1 MLEGNRHTR
10 LCAFLPLVLFAATAT
25 GEAEKGMRDYPIQPV
40 PFTAVQIRD
49 DFWGPRL
56 ETNRRV
62 TLPTCFQ
69 KCEET
74 GRLDNFAKAAG
85 RMEGPFRGIRFDDS
99 DVFKVVEG
107 AAYTLALEEDPSL
120 EARLDRLIE
129 DIAGAQEEDGYLYTN
144 RTIDPAH
151 PAPDAGPERW
161 SFLKQSHELYNIGHL
176 YEAAAAHRQATGK
189 ETLFATA
196 LKSAN
201 LVHREFGPGKRQDP
215 PGHQEIEIGLV
226 KLHRATGDTRFLELA
241 KFFLDA
247 RGKSEGRTLY
257 GEEMQDH
264 LPVAEQQTAV
274 GHAVRAGYMYSAM
287 ADVSALMGN
296 EEYRD
301 SLDAL
306 WEDVA
311 SGKLYLT
318 GGIGARRHR
327 EEFGDRYELPNET
340 AYNETCAAIANMF
353 WNHRMFLLHGDSK
366 YMDVFERT
374 LYNGFLS
381 GVGMSGDR
389 FFYPNPLA
397 TDGKTKFNQGSN
409 ERAPWFDCSCCPVN
423 IVRFIPSLSGYV
435 YAVSESSVHVNLY
448 LGGEGAFEVGG
459 VPLRIEQETRY
470 PWEGQVELTLH
481 TPTKTQIALHLRLP
495 GWAAGRPVPSDLYEY
510 ENPES
515 PEIRIRIN
523 GEMIEYPVVK
533 GYAVLDRSWNE
544 GDRVEIEFP
553 MPVRRVRSHP
563 LATAN
568 TGRVAFERGPI
579 VYCAEGIDHGGRVEN
594 LILAEEV
601 QLTPEWRADLLNGV
615 MVLTGSV
622 KAKQTSGGEE
632 RPFLAIP
639 YYSWNHR
646 GPCEMAVWLPN
657 NPETAAAEE

>member
-1 MLEGNRHTR
+1 M
-10 LCAFLPLVLFAATAT
+10 TAT

-69 KCEET
+69 KCEGT

-85 RMEGPFRGIRFDDS
+85 RMEGRFRGIRFDDS

-144 RTIDPAH
+144 RTIDPDH

-201 LVHREFGPGKRQDP
+201 LVDREFGPGKRQDP

-226 KLHRATGDTRFLELA
+226 KLHRATGDSRFLDLA

-247 RGKSEGRTLY
+247 RGRSEGRTLY

-264 LPVAEQQTAV
+264 LPPAEQRTAV

-296 EEYRD
+296 GEYRE

-306 WEDVA
+306 WEDVV

-327 EEFGDRYELPNET
+327 EEFGDRYELPNDS

-435 YAVSESSVHVNLY
+435 YAVSEKSVHVNLY

-459 VPLRIEQETRY
+459 VPLRIDQETRY

-481 TPTKTQIALHLRLP
+481 TPSETQIALHLRLP

-515 PEIRIRIN
+515 PEIRIRVN
-523 GEMIEYPVVK
+523 GESIEYPVEK

-601 QLTPEWRADLLNGV
+601 QLTPEWKSDLLNGV

-622 KAKQTSGGEE
+622 KAKQISGGEE

-646 GPCEMAVWLPN
+646 GPCEMAVWLPD
-657 NPETAAAEE
+657 NPETAAVAE